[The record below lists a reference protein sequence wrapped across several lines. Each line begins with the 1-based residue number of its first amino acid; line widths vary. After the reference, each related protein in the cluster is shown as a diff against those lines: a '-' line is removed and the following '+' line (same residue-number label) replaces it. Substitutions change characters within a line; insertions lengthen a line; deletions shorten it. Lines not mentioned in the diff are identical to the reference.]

1 MVFRAG
7 AGGFAVSLRT
17 KSQGASVFAKKG
29 WAGRLVGFAR
39 GAKED
44 VSWLVPCALAM
55 GLCQA
60 LMYIPFLLGPAGK
73 GLGSLLWWDP
83 SITTVFFVAVALTM
97 AADGIAA
104 KKGISGVSRVCNL
117 AVPQVGTFVAGQ
129 LLLVMQGLAS
139 EEALQLVVGCSGAVL
154 CGFATACA
162 QLSSARFLARLKPE
176 KSFEVVLAAQPV
188 TAAVV
193 LYALLCPGIWF
204 GLPLAVLPIL
214 ARACVARTENRLP
227 FDALL
232 TAVRAPEQLG
242 MTGSQ
247 ANLRAG
253 VVTGCTVILSALA
266 IFVGRSW
273 LEAAS
278 LAGAG
283 VVSPVD
289 LGCCLAVFCVVL
301 LATSLLCFANK
312 TIFMTQAFRVAIPPA
327 SLAAVLAAFAC
338 GESTDGLMMSLV
350 VILLSVFSLALLDQ
364 MVWVLTAGFMRANET
379 SSETVVATMRS
390 FEFAGA
396 AFGAGLVKPLVYAW
410 GTVPTLFVA
419 VAVLL
424 GAFVICVPTFEPH
437 LVSPGKETPEGLKV
451 LAGEEAGHYAM
462 FVSRFG
468 LTAREAEVLALL
480 ADGADAAAVASQ
492 LVVSLSTANTHI
504 RHIYAKLGIHSR
516 QELMARLALVG
527 E

>member
-1 MVFRAG
+1 
-7 AGGFAVSLRT
+7 
-17 KSQGASVFAKKG
+17 
-29 WAGRLVGFAR
+29 
-39 GAKED
+39 
-44 VSWLVPCALAM
+44 M

-83 SITTVFFVAVALTM
+83 FITTVFFVAVALTM
-97 AADGIAA
+97 AVDGIAA
-104 KKGISGVSRVCNL
+104 KRGVAGVSRACNL
-117 AVPQVGTFVAGQ
+117 ATPQVGIFTAGQ

-139 EEALQLVVGCSGAVL
+139 EGALRLAIGCLGAAP

-188 TAAVV
+188 TAAVI
-193 LYALLCPGIWF
+193 LYALLSPGIWF
-204 GLPLAVLPIL
+204 GLPLAVLPL
-214 ARACVARTENRLP
+214 VARACAVRVENCLP

-232 TAVRAPEQLG
+232 AAVRAPEQLG

-273 LEAAS
+273 LEVAG

-289 LGCCLAVFCVVL
+289 LGCCLAVFCAVF
-301 LATSLLCFANK
+301 LAVSLLCFANK
-312 TIFMTQAFRVAIPPA
+312 TIFLTQAFRVVIPPT

-338 GESTDGLMMSLV
+338 GESADGLMMSLT

-424 GAFVICVPTFEPH
+424 VAFVICVPTFEPH
-437 LVSPGKETPEGLKV
+437 LVSPGKETPEGLKA
-451 LAGEEAGHYAM
+451 LAGEGAGRYAM
-462 FVSRFG
+462 FVSCFG
-468 LTAREAEVLALL
+468 LTAREVEVLVLL
-480 ADGADAAAVASQ
+480 ADGADAAAVASR

>member
-1 MVFRAG
+1 MPLSG
-7 AGGFAVSLRT
+7 
-17 KSQGASVFAKKG
+17 KSQDASVSVKTG
-29 WAGRLVGFAR
+29 WAGCLIGFAR

-44 VSWLVPCALAM
+44 FSWLVPCALAM

-83 SITTVFFVAVALTM
+83 FITTVFFVAVALTM
-97 AADGIAA
+97 AVDGIAA
-104 KKGISGVSRVCNL
+104 KRGTAGVSRACNL
-117 AVPQVGTFVAGQ
+117 ATPQVGIFVVGQ

-139 EEALQLVVGCSGAVL
+139 EGALRLAVGCLGAAP

-188 TAAVV
+188 TAAVI
-193 LYALLCPGIWF
+193 LYALLSPGIWL
-204 GLPLAVLPIL
+204 GLPLAVLPL
-214 ARACVARTENRLP
+214 VARACVVRTENCLP

-242 MTGSQ
+242 MTGSK

-266 IFVGRSW
+266 IFVGRDW
-273 LEAAS
+273 LEAAG

-283 VVSPVD
+283 VVSPAD
-289 LGCCLAVFCVVL
+289 LGCCLAVLCAVF
-301 LATSLLCFANK
+301 LAASLLCFANK
-312 TIFMTQAFRVAIPPA
+312 TIFMTQTFRVAIPPA
-327 SLAAVLAAFAC
+327 SLAAALAAFAC
-338 GESTDGLMMSLV
+338 GESAVGLTMSLA

-364 MVWVLTAGFMRANET
+364 MVWVLTAGFMRANEM

-437 LVSPGKETPEGLKV
+437 LVSPGKEAPEGLRA
-451 LAGEEAGHYAM
+451 LAGEGAGRYAM
-462 FVSRFG
+462 LVSRFG

-516 QELMARLALVG
+516 QELMARLTLVG

>member
-1 MVFRAG
+1 MPLSG
-7 AGGFAVSLRT
+7 
-17 KSQGASVFAKKG
+17 KSQDANVSVKTG
-29 WAGRLVGFAR
+29 WAGRLIGFAC

-44 VSWLVPCALAM
+44 FSWLVPCALAM

-83 SITTVFFVAVALTM
+83 FITTVFFVAVALTM
-97 AADGIAA
+97 AVDGIAA
-104 KKGISGVSRVCNL
+104 KRGIAGVSRACNL
-117 AVPQVGTFVAGQ
+117 ATPQVGIFVVGQ

-139 EEALQLVVGCSGAVL
+139 EGSLRLAVGCLGAAP

-188 TAAVV
+188 TAAVI
-193 LYALLCPGIWF
+193 LYALLSPGIWF
-204 GLPLAVLPIL
+204 GLPLAVLPL
-214 ARACVARTENRLP
+214 VARACVVRTENCLP

-242 MTGSQ
+242 MTGSK

-253 VVTGCTVILSALA
+253 VVTGCMVILSALA
-266 IFVGRSW
+266 IFVGRDW
-273 LEAAS
+273 LEAAG

-289 LGCCLAVFCVVL
+289 FGCCLAVLCAVF
-301 LATSLLCFANK
+301 LAASLLCFANK
-312 TIFMTQAFRVAIPPA
+312 TIFMTQTFRVAIPPA
-327 SLAAVLAAFAC
+327 SLAAALAAFAC
-338 GESTDGLMMSLV
+338 GESAVGLTMSLV

-364 MVWVLTAGFMRANET
+364 MVWVLTAGFMRANEM

-437 LVSPGKETPEGLKV
+437 LVSPGKEAPEGLRA
-451 LAGEEAGHYAM
+451 LAGEGAGRYAM
-462 FVSRFG
+462 LVSRFG

-516 QELMARLALVG
+516 QELMARLTLVG

>member
-1 MVFRAG
+1 M
-7 AGGFAVSLRT
+7 SLRE
-17 KSQGASVFAKKG
+17 KSQDASVSAKTG
-29 WAGRLVGFAR
+29 WAGRLIGFVR

-44 VSWLVPCALAM
+44 ISWLVPCALAM

-83 SITTVFFVAVALTM
+83 FITTVFFVAVALTM
-97 AADGIAA
+97 AVDGMAA
-104 KKGISGVSRVCNL
+104 KRGAAGVTRVCSL
-117 AVPQVGTFVAGQ
+117 AAPQVGVFVVGQ

-139 EEALQLVVGCSGAVL
+139 EGALRLAVGCLGAAL

-188 TAAVV
+188 TTAVV
-193 LYALLCPGIWF
+193 LYALLSPGIWH
-204 GLPLAVLPIL
+204 GLPLAALPL
-214 ARACVARTENRLP
+214 VARACVVRTEDRLP

-232 TAVRAPEQLG
+232 AAVRAPEQLG
-242 MTGSQ
+242 VTGAQ

-253 VVTGCTVILSALA
+253 VVTGCTVILSALV
-266 IFVGRSW
+266 IFVGRCW
-273 LEAAS
+273 LEGAG

-289 LGCCLAVFCVVL
+289 FACCLAVFCAVL
-301 LATSLLCFANK
+301 LATSLLCFATK
-312 TIFMTQAFRVAIPPA
+312 TIFLTQAFRIAIPPA
-327 SLAAVLAAFAC
+327 SLAAALAAFAC
-338 GESTDGLMMSLV
+338 GESAGGLMVSLV
-350 VILLSVFSLALLDQ
+350 VVLLGVFSLTLLDQ

-379 SSETVVATMRS
+379 SSETVAATMRS

-396 AFGAGLVKPLVYAW
+396 AFGAGLVKPLVYTW
-410 GTVPTLFVA
+410 GTVPTLFVT

-424 GAFVICVPTFEPH
+424 GAFVVCVPTFEPH
-437 LVSPGKETPEGLKV
+437 LVSPGKEAPEGLKA
-451 LAGEEAGHYAM
+451 LTGEGAGRYAM
-462 FVSRFG
+462 LVSRFG

-480 ADGADAAAVASQ
+480 ADGADAAVVASQ

>member
-1 MVFRAG
+1 MPLSG
-7 AGGFAVSLRT
+7 
-17 KSQGASVFAKKG
+17 KSQDANVSVKTG
-29 WAGRLVGFAR
+29 WAGRLIGFAR

-44 VSWLVPCALAM
+44 FSWLVPCALAM

-83 SITTVFFVAVALTM
+83 FITTVFFVAVALTM
-97 AADGIAA
+97 AVDGIAA
-104 KKGISGVSRVCNL
+104 KRGIAGVSRACNL
-117 AVPQVGTFVAGQ
+117 ATPQVSIFVVGQ

-139 EEALQLVVGCSGAVL
+139 EGSLRLAVGCLGAAP

-188 TAAVV
+188 TAAVI
-193 LYALLCPGIWF
+193 LYALLSPGIWF
-204 GLPLAVLPIL
+204 GLPLAVLPL
-214 ARACVARTENRLP
+214 VARACVVRTENCLP

-242 MTGSQ
+242 MTGSK

-266 IFVGRSW
+266 IFVGRDW
-273 LEAAS
+273 LEAAG

-289 LGCCLAVFCVVL
+289 LGCCLAVLCAVF
-301 LATSLLCFANK
+301 LAASLLCFANK
-312 TIFMTQAFRVAIPPA
+312 TIFMTQTFRVAIPPA
-327 SLAAVLAAFAC
+327 SLAAALAAFAC
-338 GESTDGLMMSLV
+338 GESAVGLTMSLV

-364 MVWVLTAGFMRANET
+364 MVWVLTAGFMRANEM

-437 LVSPGKETPEGLKV
+437 LVSPGKEAPEGLRA
-451 LAGEEAGHYAM
+451 LAGEGAGRYAM
-462 FVSRFG
+462 LVSRFG

-516 QELMARLALVG
+516 QELMARLTLVG

>member
-1 MVFRAG
+1 MPLSG
-7 AGGFAVSLRT
+7 
-17 KSQGASVFAKKG
+17 KSQDASVSVKTG
-29 WAGRLVGFAR
+29 WVGRLIGFAR

-44 VSWLVPCALAM
+44 FSWLVPCALAM

-83 SITTVFFVAVALTM
+83 FITTVFFVAVALTM
-97 AADGIAA
+97 AVDGIAA
-104 KKGISGVSRVCNL
+104 KRGIAGVSRACNL
-117 AVPQVGTFVAGQ
+117 ATPQVGIFVVGQ

-139 EEALQLVVGCSGAVL
+139 EGSLRLAVGCLGAAP

-188 TAAVV
+188 TAAVI
-193 LYALLCPGIWF
+193 LYALLSPGIWF
-204 GLPLAVLPIL
+204 GLPLAVLPL
-214 ARACVARTENRLP
+214 VARACVVRTENCLP

-242 MTGSQ
+242 MTGSK

-266 IFVGRSW
+266 IFVGRDW
-273 LEAAS
+273 LEAAG

-289 LGCCLAVFCVVL
+289 LGCCLAVLCTVF
-301 LATSLLCFANK
+301 LAASLLCFANK
-312 TIFMTQAFRVAIPPA
+312 TIFMTQTFRVAIPPA
-327 SLAAVLAAFAC
+327 SLAAALAAFAC
-338 GESTDGLMMSLV
+338 GESAVGLTMSLV

-364 MVWVLTAGFMRANET
+364 MVWVLTAGFMRANEM

-437 LVSPGKETPEGLKV
+437 LVSPGKEAPEGLRA
-451 LAGEEAGHYAM
+451 LAGEGAGRYAM
-462 FVSRFG
+462 LVSRFG
-468 LTAREAEVLALL
+468 FTAREAEVLALL

-516 QELMARLALVG
+516 QELMARLTLVG

>member
-1 MVFRAG
+1 MPLSG
-7 AGGFAVSLRT
+7 
-17 KSQGASVFAKKG
+17 KSQDANVSVKTG
-29 WAGRLVGFAR
+29 WAGHLIGFAR

-44 VSWLVPCALAM
+44 FSWLVPCALAM

-83 SITTVFFVAVALTM
+83 FITTVFFVAVALTM
-97 AADGIAA
+97 AVDGIAA
-104 KKGISGVSRVCNL
+104 KRGIAGVSRACNL
-117 AVPQVGTFVAGQ
+117 ATPQVGIFVVGQ

-139 EEALQLVVGCSGAVL
+139 EGSLRLAVGCLGAAP

-188 TAAVV
+188 TVAVI
-193 LYALLCPGIWF
+193 LYALLSPGIWF
-204 GLPLAVLPIL
+204 GLPLAVLPL
-214 ARACVARTENRLP
+214 VARACVVRTENCLP

-242 MTGSQ
+242 MTGSK

-266 IFVGRSW
+266 IFVGRDW
-273 LEAAS
+273 LEAAG

-289 LGCCLAVFCVVL
+289 LGCCLAVLCAVF
-301 LATSLLCFANK
+301 LAASLLCFANK
-312 TIFMTQAFRVAIPPA
+312 TIFMTQTFRVAIPPA
-327 SLAAVLAAFAC
+327 SLAAALAAFAC
-338 GESTDGLMMSLV
+338 GESAVGLTMSLV

-364 MVWVLTAGFMRANET
+364 MVWVLTAGFMRANEM

-437 LVSPGKETPEGLKV
+437 LVSPGKEAPEGLRA
-451 LAGEEAGHYAM
+451 LAGEGAGRYAM
-462 FVSRFG
+462 LVSRFG

-516 QELMARLALVG
+516 QELMARLTLVG

>member
-1 MVFRAG
+1 
-7 AGGFAVSLRT
+7 
-17 KSQGASVFAKKG
+17 
-29 WAGRLVGFAR
+29 
-39 GAKED
+39 
-44 VSWLVPCALAM
+44 M

-83 SITTVFFVAVALTM
+83 FITTVFFVAVALTM
-97 AADGIAA
+97 AVGGIAA
-104 KKGISGVSRVCNL
+104 KRGVAGVSRACNL
-117 AVPQVGTFVAGQ
+117 ATPQVGIFMVGQ

-139 EEALQLVVGCSGAVL
+139 EGALRLAIGCLGAAP

-176 KSFEVVLAAQPV
+176 KSFEAVLAAQPV
-188 TAAVV
+188 TAAVILYV
-193 LYALLCPGIWF
+193 LLSPGIWF
-204 GLPLAVLPIL
+204 GLPLAVLPL
-214 ARACVARTENRLP
+214 VARVCAVRVENCLP

-273 LEAAS
+273 LEAAG

-289 LGCCLAVFCVVL
+289 LGCCLAIFSAVF
-301 LATSLLCFANK
+301 LAVSLLCFANK
-312 TIFMTQAFRVAIPPA
+312 TIFLTQAFRVAIPPT

-338 GESTDGLMMSLV
+338 GESADGLMMSLT

-364 MVWVLTAGFMRANET
+364 MVWVLTAGFMRANEM

-424 GAFVICVPTFEPH
+424 VAFIICVPTFEPH
-437 LVSPGKETPEGLKV
+437 LVSPGKETPEGLKA
-451 LAGEEAGHYAM
+451 LAGEGAGRYAM
-462 FVSRFG
+462 FVSCFG
-468 LTAREAEVLALL
+468 LTAREVEVLVLL
-480 ADGADAAAVASQ
+480 ADGADAAAVASR

>member
-1 MVFRAG
+1 MPLSG
-7 AGGFAVSLRT
+7 
-17 KSQGASVFAKKG
+17 KSQDANVSVKTG
-29 WAGRLVGFAR
+29 WAGRLIGFAR

-44 VSWLVPCALAM
+44 FSWLVPCALAM

-83 SITTVFFVAVALTM
+83 FITTVFFVAVALTM
-97 AADGIAA
+97 AVDGIAA
-104 KKGISGVSRVCNL
+104 KRGIAGVSRACNL
-117 AVPQVGTFVAGQ
+117 ATPQVGIFVVGQ

-139 EEALQLVVGCSGAVL
+139 EGSLRLAVGCLGAAP

-188 TAAVV
+188 TVAVI
-193 LYALLCPGIWF
+193 LYALLSPGIWF
-204 GLPLAVLPIL
+204 GLPLAVLPL
-214 ARACVARTENRLP
+214 VARACVVRTENCLP

-242 MTGSQ
+242 MTGSK

-266 IFVGRSW
+266 IFVGRDW
-273 LEAAS
+273 LEAAG

-289 LGCCLAVFCVVL
+289 LGCCLAVLCAVF
-301 LATSLLCFANK
+301 LAASLLCFANK
-312 TIFMTQAFRVAIPPA
+312 TIFMTQTFRVAIPPA
-327 SLAAVLAAFAC
+327 SLAAALAAFAC
-338 GESTDGLMMSLV
+338 GESAVGLTMSLV

-364 MVWVLTAGFMRANET
+364 MVWVLTAGFMRANEM

-437 LVSPGKETPEGLKV
+437 LVSPGKEAPEGLRA
-451 LAGEEAGHYAM
+451 LAGEGAGRYAM
-462 FVSRFG
+462 LVSRFG

-516 QELMARLALVG
+516 QELMARLTLVG